1 MASYRKLNGKWQ
13 ARISWY
19 DDDGKRHYKTKA
31 GFSTKPEAKRWARTI
46 EEQKDNGTIS
56 TKNISFAA
64 YFKEWFEIYKKN
76 KIAIVTARLYDSI
89 YKNLEEY
96 FGNKK
101 IDKVTRRDYQIFINK
116 FGETHAKV
124 TVKKVHSIIKSVVSS
139 AMYDNLIPRDFTHN
153 IELSW
158 NADRTMVVDYL
169 NMNEINAVIDKCK
182 EKMDPSYTSR
192 YMILTAFYTG
202 FRLSEIAALTWNDIN
217 FNWKTIT
224 VNKSWNY
231 HTHTFK
237 DTKNASSKRIIR
249 VNQGLLD
256 ILKSLQSNNKE
267 LVFENKFGTV
277 PTSEA
282 VNKKLRE
289 LLKECN
295 IQKKSYHFHSI
306 RHSHVAMLL
315 YNNVDIY
322 AISKRLGHSDIT
334 TTTRKYAYM
343 LEELK
348 SKSDSHIEQI
358 LDELDTKKDTEP
370 PLKRSNSVPR

>member
-56 TKNISFAA
+56 AKNISFAS

-76 KIAIVTARLYDSI
+76 KIAVVTARLYDSI

-358 LDELDTKKDTEP
+358 LDELDTKKGTEL
-370 PLKRSNSVPR
+370 PLKRSNSAPR

>member
-19 DDDGKRHYKTKA
+19 DDNGKRHYKTKA

-56 TKNISFAA
+56 AKNISFAS

-76 KIAIVTARLYDSI
+76 KIAVVTARLYDSI

-192 YMILTAFYTG
+192 YMILMAFYTG

-358 LDELDTKKDTEP
+358 LDELDTKKGTEL

>member
-56 TKNISFAA
+56 AKNISFAS

-76 KIAIVTARLYDSI
+76 KIAVVTARLYDSI

-358 LDELDTKKDTEP
+358 LDELDTKKDTEL

>member
-56 TKNISFAA
+56 AKNISFAS

-76 KIAIVTARLYDSI
+76 KIAVVTARLYDSI

-182 EKMDPSYTSR
+182 EKMNPSYTSR

>member
-56 TKNISFAA
+56 AKNISFAA

-76 KIAIVTARLYDSI
+76 KIAVVTARLYDSI

-139 AMYDNLIPRDFTHN
+139 AMYDNLIQRDFTHN

-169 NMNEINAVIDKCK
+169 NMNEINTVIDKCK
-182 EKMDPSYTSR
+182 EKMNPSYTSR

-231 HTHTFK
+231 HTRTFK

-289 LLKECN
+289 LLKECD

-358 LDELDTKKDTEP
+358 LDELDTKKDTEL

>member
-19 DDDGKRHYKTKA
+19 DDNGKRHYKTKA

-56 TKNISFAA
+56 AKNISFTA

-76 KIAIVTARLYDSI
+76 KIAVVTARLYDSI

-139 AMYDNLIPRDFTHN
+139 AMYDNLIQRDFTHN

-224 VNKSWNY
+224 INKSWNY

-358 LDELDTKKDTEP
+358 LDELDTKKDTEL

>member
-1 MASYRKLNGKWQ
+1 MGNGKREFRGMTMTESAIIKLKLDSLLSLRLNDGQ
-13 ARISWY
+13 GRLKNRRITGRS
-19 DDDGKRHYKTKA
+19 
-31 GFSTKPEAKRWARTI
+31 
-46 EEQKDNGTIS
+46 QQ
-56 TKNISFAA
+56 KNISFAA

-76 KIAIVTARLYDSI
+76 KIAVVTARLYDSI

-182 EKMDPSYTSR
+182 EKLDPSYTSR

-358 LDELDTKKDTEP
+358 LDELDTKKGTEL

>member
-56 TKNISFAA
+56 AKNISFAA

-76 KIAIVTARLYDSI
+76 KIAVVTARLYDSI